1 MRGIAFPIPL
11 VALALLPLAT
21 PPAAAQEW
29 RLAGQVGRVSYPG
42 APGGGSATSA
52 VLGLSRTRPR
62 DWVGFSAGL
71 PVDGGPY
78 WGSVAGWRRL
88 QARGPVGFLLDLSA
102 HGFAQGDPQES
113 ADRPPLL
120 PLQPVGSTTRVVAG
134 YGAGA
139 EAMAGGFAS
148 SRRLGVEVRAGAAGQ
163 ASEVAGVGS
172 DRLLPAGGLQLAA
185 ALAPFT
191 VRAETRGWLDGD
203 TSHAVARGSVEWGR
217 GPLRISG
224 SVGRWLAG
232 GVDETEWAIGA
243 SAALG
248 GRVELIAG
256 ARGHTFDPLYLTT
269 TDRSAWGGI
278 SVRLGRAAVAPP
290 APARYED
297 GRATIRLPAGEAR
310 GPVSLAGDFNGWVPA
325 PMRRE
330 GGEWVLDVP
339 LAPGVYH
346 YAFVGPDGT
355 WFVPESVRG
364 RRPDGMGGWV
374 AVLVVQ
380 G

>member
-1 MRGIAFPIPL
+1 MRGVAVPL
-11 VALALLPLAT
+11 SLVTFALLFAT
-21 PPAAAQEW
+21 VPAAGQEW
-29 RLAGQVGRVSYPG
+29 RLTGQVGRVAYRG
-42 APGGGSATSA
+42 APGGGSTTSA
-52 VLGLSRTRPR
+52 VLGLSRTRTR
-62 DWVGFSAGL
+62 DWLGFSVGL

-78 WGSVAGWRRL
+78 WGSAAGWRRL
-88 QARGPVGFLLDLSA
+88 QTRGSAGVLLDLSA

-113 ADRPPLL
+113 ADPPPLV
-120 PLQPVGSTTRVVAG
+120 PLQPIGSSTRVVAG

-148 SRRLGVEVRAGAAGQ
+148 SRHVAAELRAGVAGQ
-163 ASEVAGVGS
+163 ASEVAGIGS
-172 DRLLPAGGLQLAA
+172 DRLLPAGGLGLVAM
-185 ALAPFT
+185 LAPFT
-191 VRAETRGWLDGD
+191 VRTEARGWLGPDS
-203 TSHAVARGSVEWGR
+203 SHAVARGTVEWGH
-217 GPLRISG
+217 GPVRLSG
-224 SVGRWLAG
+224 SVGRWFEG

-256 ARGHTFDPLYLTT
+256 ARGSSFDPLYLTT
-269 TDRSAWGGI
+269 TNRSAWGGL
-278 SVRLGRAAVAPP
+278 SVRLGPAGLAAP

-310 GPVSLAGDFNGWVPA
+310 GAVSVAGDFNGWSPV

-330 GGEWVLDVP
+330 GGDWVLEVP

-346 YAFVGPDGT
+346 YAFVGRDGT
-355 WFVPESVRG
+355 WFVPASVRG

>member
-1 MRGIAFPIPL
+1 MRGIVFPLSL
-11 VALALLPLAT
+11 VTSALLLAAL
-21 PPAAAQEW
+21 PAAAQEW
-29 RLAGQVGRVSYPG
+29 RLTGQFGRVTYPG
-42 APGGGSATSA
+42 APGGGSASSA
-52 VLGLSRTRPR
+52 VLGLSRTRTR
-62 DWVGFSAGL
+62 DWLGFSVGV
-71 PVDGGPY
+71 PVEGGPY
-78 WGSVAGWRRL
+78 WGSAAGWRRL
-88 QARGPVGFLLDLSA
+88 QTRGPAGLVLDLSA
-102 HGFAQGDPQES
+102 HGFAQGEPQES
-113 ADRPPLL
+113 ADPPPLVPL
-120 PLQPVGSTTRVVAG
+120 PPIGGSTRVVAG

-148 SRRLGVEVRAGAAGQ
+148 SRRLAVEARAGAAGQ
-163 ASEVAGVGS
+163 ASEVAGIRS
-172 DRLLPAGGLQLAA
+172 ERLLPAGSLQLAA
-185 ALAPFT
+185 VLAPFT
-191 VRAETRGWLDGD
+191 VRAETRGWLDGG

-217 GPLRISG
+217 GPLRLSA
-224 SVGRWLAG
+224 SVGRWFEG

-243 SAALG
+243 SAALS

-256 ARGHTFDPLYLTT
+256 ARGHTFDPLYLTPT
-269 TDRSAWGGI
+269 NRSAWGGLG
-278 SVRLGRAAVAPP
+278 VRFGRATVAPP

-297 GRATIRLPAGEAR
+297 GRATIRLPAGEAH
-310 GPVSLAGDFNGWVPA
+310 GPVSIAGDFNGWVPA

-330 GGEWVLDVP
+330 GGDWVLEVP

>member
-1 MRGIAFPIPL
+1 MRGIVLARPL
-11 VALALLPLAT
+11 VTSALLLAAV
-21 PPAAAQEW
+21 PAAAQEW
-29 RLAGQVGRVSYPG
+29 RLTGQVGRVAYPG
-42 APGGGSATSA
+42 APGGGSTTS
-52 VLGLSRTRPR
+52 VVVGLTRTRIRDWLGL
-62 DWVGFSAGL
+62 SAGL

-78 WGSVAGWRRL
+78 WGSVSGWRRL
-88 QARGPVGFLLDLSA
+88 QTRGPAGFVLDLSA

-113 ADRPPLL
+113 DGPPPLV
-120 PLQPVGSTTRVVAG
+120 PLQPIGTTTTVVAG

-148 SRRLGVEVRAGAAGQ
+148 SRRLAAEARAGASGQ
-163 ASEVAGVGS
+163 ASEVAGIRS
-172 DRLLPAGGLQLAA
+172 DRLLPAGSLGLAA
-185 ALAPFT
+185 VLAPFT

-203 TSHAVARGSVEWGR
+203 TSHAVARGSVEWSR
-217 GPLRISG
+217 GPVRLSA
-224 SVGRWLAG
+224 SVGHWFEG

-248 GRVELIAG
+248 RRVELIAG
-256 ARGHTFDPLYLTT
+256 ARGHAFDPLYRTT
-269 TDRSAWGGI
+269 TDRSAWGGLSI
-278 SVRLGRAAVAPP
+278 RVGQAAMAPP

-297 GRATIRLPAGEAR
+297 GRATIRLPARDAR
-310 GPVSLAGDFNGWVPA
+310 GPVSIAGDFNGWVPA